1 MQEVCEC
8 EGSQTGL
15 HCQINCTTEEM
26 KNLVE
31 LRRNI
36 RFEEVLRETKA
47 QEIPAVELSESK
59 VEADGVKQ
67 NESGEINEIE
77 IVDDSSN
84 IKRPKGKLKRKPKP
98 GAKRKP
104 KPGDKRDSIPDTS
117 ADKTSDSEK
126 ILQSQERHKK
136 IEEIEVN
143 NDRKNNDNHK
153 NKVRIE
159 REIIDENSGIDD
171 RRQTVSQVKMPWK
184 SFTIG
189 LTYKLSTLCYSA
201 IYRYIYVY
209 VYVYIMYIYVYIY
222 ICIYKFLFIF
232 I

>member
-1 MQEVCEC
+1 MYKNARDCYFNRGTCIQEVCEC

-26 KNLVE
+26 TNLIE

-36 RFEEVLRETKA
+36 RVEEDLKKTKA
-47 QEIPAVELSESK
+47 EEILAVGLGEFK

-67 NESGEINEIE
+67 NGFGEINEIDK
-77 IVDDSSN
+77 VDDSSN
-84 IKRPKGKLKRKPKP
+84 IKRPKGKIKRKLKP

-104 KPGDKRDSIPDTS
+104 KPGDKRDSISDTS

-136 IEEIEVN
+136 IQEIKVG
-143 NDRKNNDNHK
+143 NDRENNGNHG
-153 NKVRIE
+153 NNVRIE

-171 RRQTVSQVKMPWK
+171 RRQTVSQVKMPWN
-184 SFTIG
+184 
-189 LTYKLSTLCYSA
+189 LLQ
-201 IYRYIYVY
+201 
-209 VYVYIMYIYVYIY
+209 
-222 ICIYKFLFIF
+222 
-232 I
+232 